1 MNKESQAL
9 ISGIEFAIDWG
20 LEVPEE
26 DMEEY
31 RYLTAY
37 QQGRVDAR
45 REAVKNDICRRRKKL
60 RRLFVRVAGIVF
72 MLLLILATALTKE
85 TAMLIVFGPV
95 ALMLILKGE

>member
-1 MNKESQAL
+1 MNRDQAL

-31 RYLTAY
+31 RCLTAY

-45 REAVKNDICRRRKKL
+45 REAVENDIRRRRNKL
-60 RRLFVRVAGIVF
+60 SRLFVRAAGIAF
-72 MLLLILATALTKE
+72 MMLLILATALTKE
-85 TAMLIVFGPV
+85 AAMLIIFGPV
-95 ALMLILKGE
+95 ALAMILKGE